1 MATINKKGY
10 SMTDLAG
17 NKKVNKW
24 SYVMAFIIIYLTDSL
39 FFATNGM
46 REIIA
51 VKRIGVVVI
60 AGLML
65 LRAETIKKQ
74 KYDLI
79 MFFLSCSVLAS
90 MALARNVAQGYSY
103 YTMVASL
110 WFGYLYCREY
120 SLEQFSHC
128 YCNIM
133 RIIAVVS
140 LIGWLFASEIISIG
154 AIPTI
159 TNTVGVRYKMLFF
172 TCIPTSMSLIGR
184 NMGPFWEPGAYQIYL
199 NVALFFSL
207 FIQKNRFRIL
217 DCILFIIACI
227 TTKSGAALAPIA
239 LLLAAYTFE
248 KKHIKS
254 FFAVFLLSVLIV
266 VLFNT
271 GMFNDITEKM
281 AGDAETNS
289 ITYRWIGIEGAISLR
304 SLVSWILIYSISALG
319 LNIICG
325 CLGEFVLGHG
335 GFLLVGYTAAVLI
348 EQFLNN
354 TLGTSFFKEYVY
366 TLQGQQLYLLGYV
379 FSFFDVIVAG
389 LITGLIGFLV
399 GTFALRR
406 LKGDY
411 LAIVTLGI
419 GLVFVNIAKNFTIN
433 GKTIFGGSQGIGM
446 TSFIGGTPLLYA
458 LFLVLTLFLI
468 LTFMRSRFGRSI
480 LACRDDNIAAEA
492 CGVHVN
498 KTKVLAFTFA
508 TFITGMAGAL
518 MAHHVTDLP
527 VTFGQD
533 RSILFLIVIVLG
545 GLGSLTGSILAS
557 AVIVLRV
564 IQKSYMVSY

>member
-289 ITYRWIGIEGAISLR
+289 ITYRWIGIEGAIRGFLNNPLFGSTPLKNEQIKQALAMKYLGQR
-304 SLVSWILIYSISALG
+304 YASNTNTFLNYFAYYGILV
-319 LNIICG
+319 
-325 CLGEFVLGHG
+325 G
-335 GFLLVGYTAAVLI
+335 GFMLVRSYRLFRTNMKSFLAAVLAFSAYFI
-348 EQFLNN
+348 S
-354 TLGTSFFKEYVY
+354 TSNENMMAS
-366 TLQGQQLYLLGYV
+366 LL
-379 FSFFDVIVAG
+379 
-389 LITGLIGFLV
+389 
-399 GTFALRR
+399 
-406 LKGDY
+406 
-411 LAIVTLGI
+411 IVTLTF
-419 GLVFVNIAKNFTIN
+419 LKSERMMQREE
-433 GKTIFGGSQGIGM
+433 KTEE
-446 TSFIGGTPLLYA
+446 
-458 LFLVLTLFLI
+458 LTYE
-468 LTFMRSRFGRSI
+468 G
-480 LACRDDNIAAEA
+480 CPDKCN
-492 CGVHVN
+492 
-498 KTKVLAFTFA
+498 
-508 TFITGMAGAL
+508 
-518 MAHHVTDLP
+518 
-527 VTFGQD
+527 
-533 RSILFLIVIVLG
+533 
-545 GLGSLTGSILAS
+545 
-557 AVIVLRV
+557 
-564 IQKSYMVSY
+564 

>member
-1 MATINKKGY
+1 MLLKR
-10 SMTDLAG
+10 M
-17 NKKVNKW
+17 NKKV
-24 SYVMAFIIIYLTDSL
+24 
-39 FFATNGM
+39 
-46 REIIA
+46 
-51 VKRIGVVVI
+51 
-60 AGLML
+60 
-65 LRAETIKKQ
+65 
-74 KYDLI
+74 LI
-79 MFFLSCSVLAS
+79 SNL
-90 MALARNVAQGYSY
+90 VA
-103 YTMVASL
+103 
-110 WFGYLYCREY
+110 
-120 SLEQFSHC
+120 
-128 YCNIM
+128 
-133 RIIAVVS
+133 
-140 LIGWLFASEIISIG
+140 
-154 AIPTI
+154 
-159 TNTVGVRYKMLFF
+159 
-172 TCIPTSMSLIGR
+172 
-184 NMGPFWEPGAYQIYL
+184 
-199 NVALFFSL
+199 VALLVAFS
-207 FIQKNRFRIL
+207 
-217 DCILFIIACI
+217 
-227 TTKSGAALAPIA
+227 
-239 LLLAAYTFE
+239 
-248 KKHIKS
+248 
-254 FFAVFLLSVLIV
+254 
-266 VLFNT
+266 
-271 GMFNDITEKM
+271 
-281 AGDAETNS
+281 
-289 ITYRWIGIEGAISLR
+289 IGIEGAISLR

-389 LITGLIGFLV
+389 LITGLIGYLV

-419 GLVFVNIAKNFTIN
+419 GLVFVNIAKNFTID

-557 AVIVLRV
+557 AVIVLYQYWFC
-564 IQKSYMVSY
+564 IQSWVPDFFKSNPKIIYGIVLVLIMLFRSNGILGTSEFSWKWFYKIFGKFKKKKTMTPKEVE